1 MSGQLKEV
9 RLRIKSV
16 QSTQQI
22 TKAMK
27 MVSAAK
33 LRRAQDAITQ
43 MRPYAEKL
51 QEMLGNIIGSADG
64 DIAGALSTE
73 RPIEKV
79 LIIAVSSDRGLCG
92 GFNGNIWKQVRNAV
106 EERYKTQADKGNVHV
121 LPLGKKIYE
130 AVGRANIKMIEDFW
144 TIYSDL
150 TFENVKKAAEYA
162 RNAFINKE
170 YDRVEIVYNQF
181 KNAGTQLIVSE
192 QHLPIAKTTNNL
204 KTASSNDFIFEPN
217 QEILIT
223 ELMPKILNTQLYKA
237 VLDSNASEHGARMT
251 AMDKATENAE
261 ELLKG
266 LKISYNRARQAAITT
281 ELTEI
286 VSGAA
291 ALNG

>member
-106 EERYKTQADKGNVHV
+106 EERYKTQADKGNVHI

-192 QHLPIAKTTNNL
+192 QHLPIAKTTNNS